1 MKSIKLGIIGCGIAA
16 TELHWPVLQKLRDKF
31 QITAICNNTEPKAK
45 EFSELVGGVPYVLD
59 YKELLK
65 NPDVEAIIIALPIY
79 LNNQVTKEV
88 LSAGKHVFV
97 EKPLAG
103 NIEEARDLLEFT
115 QSFPQVKMVGE
126 NWYFHPVFH
135 RVKELIAEGRIS
147 EPYAIFWDVFQLVA
161 LDSKYA
167 QTKWRIEQ
175 KHKGGFITDGGI
187 HNIAALRLM
196 FGEMTAGNAFS
207 KSINP
212 AIGEVD
218 TFSLQFETKNRVHG
232 VLNIFRSPNGIS
244 KNQLLIFGKQGSIVV
259 EANKRIFVKKQNDA
273 GLEETLTEDT
283 SYRNEFEDF
292 YQAIRNGK
300 EVVSSFSKAYEDLHV
315 LLTALDSAN
324 QFHDLIPE
332 S

>member
-1 MKSIKLGIIGCGIAA
+1 MKPIKLGIIGCGIAA

-31 QITAICNNTEPKAK
+31 QITAICNNTEQKAK
-45 EFSELVGGVPYVLD
+45 EFAELVGGVPYVLD

-79 LNNQVTKEV
+79 LNNQVTKDV

-97 EKPLAG
+97 EKPLAA
-103 NIEEARDLLEFT
+103 NIEEARDLLEFG

-135 RVKELIAEGRIS
+135 RVKELIAEGRIG
-147 EPYAIFWDVFQLVA
+147 EPYAIFWDIFQLVT

-167 QTKWRIEQ
+167 HTKWRIEQ

-196 FGEMTAGNAFS
+196 FGEITAGNAFS

-232 VLNIFRSPNGIS
+232 VLNIFRSPNGVS
-244 KNQLLIFGKQGSIVV
+244 KNQLLVLGKQGSIVV
-259 EANKRIFVKKQNDA
+259 EANKRIFVKKQN
-273 GLEETLTEDT
+273 GIELEETFEEET
-283 SYRNEFEDF
+283 SYRSEFEDF
-292 YQAIRNGK
+292 YQAIRNGQ
-300 EVVSSFSKAYEDLHV
+300 EVVSSFSKAYVDLHV

-324 QFHDLIPE
+324 QFHDLGATE
-332 S
+332 

>member
-1 MKSIKLGIIGCGIAA
+1 MKPVKLGIIGCGIAA
-16 TELHWPVLQKLRDKF
+16 TELHWPALQKLKDKF

-45 EFSELVGGVPYVLD
+45 EFSELTGGVPYVLD
-59 YKELLK
+59 YEELLK

-79 LNNQVTKEV
+79 LNNRVTKEV

-97 EKPLAG
+97 EKPLAA
-103 NIEEARDLLEFT
+103 NIEEARDLLEFG
-115 QSFPQVKMVGE
+115 QKFSQVKMVGE
-126 NWYFHPVFH
+126 NWYYHPVFQ
-135 RVKELIAEGRIS
+135 RVKELIAEGRIGDT
-147 EPYAIFWDVFQLVA
+147 YAVFWDVFQLVT
-161 LDSKYA
+161 LENKYA
-167 QTKWRIEQ
+167 QTKWRIEH

-196 FGEMTAGNAFS
+196 FGEIRAGNAFS

-232 VLNIFRSPNGIS
+232 VLNIFRSPNGVS
-244 KNQLLIFGKQGSIVV
+244 RNQLLILGKQGSIVV

-273 GLEETLTEDT
+273 GLEETFTEDT
-283 SYRNEFEDF
+283 SYLKEFENF
-292 YQAIRNGK
+292 YQAIRNRK
-300 EVVSSFSKAYEDLHV
+300 EVESSFSKAYEDLHV

-324 QFHDLIPE
+324 QFHDLSP
-332 S
+332 